1 MEAAMKALAIIA
13 LALALEAGFLFQ
25 IALPGPGP
33 SSAAPARMARSAG
46 PHSRPLAARAGPLG
60 GEARCAP

>member
-1 MEAAMKALAIIA
+1 MKALALIA

-33 SSAAPARMARSAG
+33 SSAAPARTARGAEPSAQ
-46 PHSRPLAARAGPLG
+46 PVASRAGLLG
-60 GEARCAP
+60 DAGRGAR